1 MKFCAYSCRKDE
13 LRYFKQFSDKYNC
26 EIDICKEAPDLDNA
40 DRAAGCECISI
51 LTTPIKSGL
60 LSKFKDIGVKF
71 ISTRSIGY
79 DHIDLN
85 AAKKLGMHIGNVNY
99 STDSVADY
107 TVMMIL
113 MAIRK
118 FKAIF
123 MNGIVQDFSLKGVQ
137 GKVLK
142 NLTVGVIGTG
152 RIGRTVI
159 QRLSAFGCRILA
171 YDLYKNDE
179 AAKFAEYTDLDK
191 LFLESDVITLHMP
204 ATKENY
210 HIINR
215 DSISKMKDG
224 VIIVNTARGSLID
237 TDDFIVAIEQKKIG
251 GAAFDVIENEADLYY
266 YDLRHEILKNRNL
279 EILKSYPNVIITPHT
294 AFYTDQVVSDMVEHS
309 ILSCS
314 LFTQGKENQW
324 QII

>member
-13 LRYFKQFSDKYNC
+13 LKYFKKFENKYNC
-26 EIDICKEAPDLDNA
+26 ELDICKEAPDLDNA
-40 DRAAGCECISI
+40 DRAAGCECVSV
-51 LTTPIKSGL
+51 LTAPIKSEL
-60 LSKFKDIGVKF
+60 ISKFKDIGVKF

-118 FKAIF
+118 FKAIV

-179 AAKFAEYTDLDK
+179 VTKYAEYTDLDK
-191 LFLESDVITLHMP
+191 LFLNSDVITLHMP
-204 ATKENY
+204 ATKENH
-210 HIINR
+210 HIINHA
-215 DSISKMKDG
+215 SISKMKDG

-237 TDDFIVAIEQKKIG
+237 TNDLVDAIEQKKIG
-251 GAAFDVIENEADLYY
+251 GAAFDVIENEEDLYY
-266 YDLRHEILKNRNL
+266 YDLRNEILKNRNL
-279 EILKSYPNVIITPHT
+279 EILKSYSNVIITPHT

-314 LFTQGKENQW
+314 LFAQNKENPW